1 MNSSLGINNNI
12 KDKKTQIKKEEKETN
27 LNNNIINNIEE
38 NNNISK
44 IDKKYSTENN
54 IYNNNINVNNDEMID
69 NIRDMLIMSK
79 QINNNISKIKH
90 ENIRYNIIKNRDN
103 HKNPILLRYEDYKAK
118 IKKFKMSNNLTSREK
133 NKKLNYNSINNTT
146 NKTTTNKLNK
156 EFISVEKMFKK
167 YNSKEWNEIYIKR
180 FKSYQDNIN
189 KKKEE
194 MRKTK
199 ELANKM
205 KEDEIINYSNKKKS
219 KSYKKYLNNRK
230 YKPLFMKEK
239 SNKKESLPNYF
250 RKILERRF
258 EIEKN
263 NEKENIYNKRYID
276 KDLENIKN
284 NNIIC
289 YKGNIF
295 NLEEERKILIAMSKR
310 KNLFRSASFKN
321 INQLDKNEKQDLK
334 LNKNSKNDIVSE
346 TDKLIYEFI
355 IRHLEQKMY

>member
-1 MNSSLGINNNI
+1 MNSSLEINNNN
-12 KDKKTQIKKEEKETN
+12 KENKSEIKKEEKDTN
-27 LNNNIINNIEE
+27 LNKNISNNIEE
-38 NNNISK
+38 NNNIFEN
-44 IDKKYSTENN
+44 DKKYSTENN
-54 IYNNNINVNNDEMID
+54 FYNNNINVYNDEMID
-69 NIRDMLIMSK
+69 NVRDMLIMSK

-90 ENIRYNIIKNRDN
+90 ENIRYNINKNRDN

-118 IKKFKMSNNLTSREK
+118 IKKFNMNNSLTNGEK
-133 NKKLNYNSINNTT
+133 NKKLNFYNINSTT

-219 KSYKKYLNNRK
+219 KSYKKYLNNK
-230 YKPLFMKEK
+230 NYKRLFMKEK
-239 SNKKESLPNYF
+239 NNKKESLPNYF

-258 EIEKN
+258 QLDKE

-276 KDLENIKN
+276 KDLENIKK

-295 NLEEERKILIAMSKR
+295 NLEEERKNLIAMSKR

-321 INQLDKNEKQDLK
+321 INQLNKKEKQDLI
-334 LNKNSKNDIVSE
+334 KNSKKNSASE

-355 IRHLEQKMY
+355 IRHLEQKIY